1 MSHDGGA
8 CDAVENCLC
17 LHGGGL
23 GGGAGAEN
31 PY

>member
-17 LHGGGL
+17 LRGGG
-23 GGGAGAEN
+23 GGGGGAEN